1 MDGDGEWYPPPWNGE
16 TRLPHN
22 QHIQIRKT
30 STQGSFMGTYIYL
43 GPHHPPPLVPW
54 RMVMGDG
61 VWCPPRYMIE
71 PDHLMG
77 LRLLD
82 VWRLDEL
89 N

>member
-1 MDGDGEWYPPPWNGE
+1 MD
-16 TRLPHN
+16 
-22 QHIQIRKT
+22 
-30 STQGSFMGTYIYL
+30 TYIYL

-71 PDHLMG
+71 PDHLIG

-82 VWRLDEL
+82 V
-89 N
+89 